1 MDFSRMI
8 PELSVFDINLT
19 KKFYSELGFKIEYER
34 VEDKFV
40 FMSFQESQFMFEQI
54 HDGRFNASS

>member
-1 MDFSRMI
+1 MDFNRMI
-8 PELSVFDINLT
+8 PKLSVFDINLT

-40 FMSFQESQFMFEQI
+40 IMSFQDSQYV
-54 HDGRFNASS
+54 RTNS